1 MSNHEQ
7 NLMLGASG
15 GQVQTKTL
23 KQVLCVQISGSPSN
37 LSLAGPQAAM
47 WKPASGKET
56 QIFIQA
62 AREGDTD
69 LHADPGDMVNSMRDG
84 VIKRVS
90 VEGYTNTFPFTLGV
104 SLSCVEPQEVTDLGE
119 RFAYTVLPQS
129 SSTVAQEVYTHEPGT
144 QENAVWQASYSQW
157 NKSNLETQGVMDTTN
172 QPYVFVHM
180 SHPAIGILKY
190 NAAMIGCDIEKQPK
204 FDGQYYKITRQVM
217 ATCCQAL
224 RTQVLGKMKRH
235 DLNIFNVQLHRLNAP
250 GWDHLDNATC
260 MQGFKAK
267 AKWSPDELA
276 LEQQH
281 HLRQFM
287 TTEYHY
293 IARLLVEYEVPTAAL
308 A

>member
-7 NLMLGASG
+7 NLISGAAAG
-15 GQVQTKTL
+15 AGQTKTL
-23 KQVLCVQISGSPSN
+23 RRTLCVHISGSPSN

-47 WKPASGKET
+47 WKAASGKET
-56 QIFIQA
+56 QLFSPTL
-62 AREGDTD
+62 ECDGDGRDT
-69 LHADPGDMVNSMRDG
+69 VNEQRNGKLSR
-84 VIKRVS
+84 IS
-90 VEGYTNTFPFTLGV
+90 VEGYTSTFPFTLGV
-104 SLSCVEPQEVTDLGE
+104 TLSCVQPMEVTDLGE
-119 RFAYTVLPQS
+119 RFAYTVLPMS
-129 SSTVAQEVYTHEPGT
+129 SSTVPQAVYTQETGT

-157 NKSNLETQGVMDTTN
+157 NSSNLETEGVMDTTN

-217 ATCCQAL
+217 NTCCQAL
-224 RTQVLGKMKRH
+224 RTQVLGKMKRE
-235 DLNIFNVQLHRLNAP
+235 DLTMFSMQLHRLNAP

-260 MQGFKAK
+260 LQGFKPK
-267 AKWSPDELA
+267 AKWTPEELA
-276 LEQQH
+276 REKQH
-281 HLRQFM
+281 HLMQFM

-293 IARLLVEYEVPTAAL
+293 IARLLVEYEIPAGAP